1 MISFLSS
8 VLIKNGEDYQSA
20 AVRQQYGMLCGAVGI
35 LLNVLL
41 FGGKFFA
48 GILSASIAITAD
60 AMNNLS
66 DAGSSFITLIGFK
79 LAGQAPDLRHPFG
92 HGRLEYISGLIV
104 SFLIILMGIE
114 LFESSVEKILHPA
127 PVDGSPVVL
136 LILAVSIAVKLYMYA
151 YNRTIGRKIDSAAMK
166 ATAMDSLSDTAATAA
181 VLLATLVG
189 QYTGLMIDGWCGLLV
204 ALFILWSGINA
215 AKDTIS
221 PLLGQPPEEEF
232 VDKIEEIVLSH
243 EGIEGVHDLIVHD
256 YGPGRTMVSLHAE
269 VSAKGDILALHDTI
283 DNAEND
289 LKEQLHCDAVIH
301 MDPIVTD
308 NPETEQLRQTI
319 EAELHRLDPRLSMH
333 DFRVVEGPTH
343 TNLIF
348 DVVLPYQVN
357 IREEVLVEHL
367 EEFTAAMPCKHYIAV
382 IQVDH
387 TSIL

>member
-269 VSAKGDILALHDTI
+269 VSAKGDILVLHDTI